1 MDFTQKEREFIMGN
15 GSSKDE
21 LTAEINNAREAY
33 SEIKTLNKYLS
44 KFATIKNK
52 INVSRGASI
61 SKLLKNLYWWEIKLK
76 DNVDVDIYR
85 IKYNK
90 ILLMPYTFGLTEDDL
105 NTNTSTEIDLKNYE
119 EDDFLGDNRLFDIIS
134 KENRKEK
141 YKKAK
146 IHSNNYNVDITTG
159 NFHPHDALKGVIKE
173 KEIKQIMLVRNT
185 NENGS
190 HYGILYNG
198 FDNCPCPKGE
208 EKNFIIL
215 RDEANKLRYIP
226 KKCIKPVKENEELGK
241 TLIDFLNSI
250 GVE

>member
-1 MDFTQKEREFIMGN
+1 MGN
-15 GSSKDE
+15 GSSKEE
-21 LTAEINNAREAY
+21 LAAEINNAREAY

-44 KFATIKNK
+44 KFKTIKNK
-52 INVSRGASI
+52 IKVRRGRG
-61 SKLLKNLYWWEIKLK
+61 KLLKNLYWWEIELK
-76 DNVDVDIYR
+76 NNVDIYE

-159 NFHPHDALKGVIKE
+159 NFHPHDALKVVIKG

-185 NENGS
+185 YTYKKGS
-190 HYGILYNG
+190 HYGVLY
-198 FDNCPCPKGE
+198 DNNYPKGE

-215 RDEANKLRYIP
+215 RDEANKFYYIP
-226 KKCIKPVKENEELGK
+226 KKCIKLVKENEELGK

>member
-1 MDFTQKEREFIMGN
+1 MGN
-15 GSSKDE
+15 GSSKEE
-21 LTAEINNAREAY
+21 LAAEINNAREAY

-44 KFATIKNK
+44 KFKTIQNK
-52 INVSRGASI
+52 INMPGGAYNSE
-61 SKLLKNLYWWEIKLK
+61 LLKNLYWWEIKLK
-76 DNVDVDIYR
+76 DNVYVDIYE

-105 NTNTSTEIDLKNYE
+105 NTNTSTDIILKNYE
-119 EDDFLGDNRLFDIIS
+119 ENDELFDEESNNLFNPIS
-134 KENRKEK
+134 KQKN

-159 NFHPHDALKGVIKE
+159 NFHPHDALKEVIKG
-173 KEIKQIMLVRNT
+173 KKIKQIMLVRNT
-185 NENGS
+185 NENGF
-190 HYGILYNG
+190 HYGVLYPKN
-198 FDNCPCPKGE
+198 CPKGE

-226 KKCIKPVKENEELGK
+226 KKCIKLVKENEELGK

>member
-1 MDFTQKEREFIMGN
+1 MGN
-15 GSSKDE
+15 NNLKE
-21 LTAEINNAREAY
+21 KIKNARK
-33 SEIKTLNKYLS
+33 SGGKG
-44 KFATIKNK
+44 KF
-52 INVSRGASI
+52 
-61 SKLLKNLYWWEIKLK
+61 KNLYWWVIDLE
-76 DNVDVDIYR
+76 NEVDIYR

-90 ILLMPYTFGLTEDDL
+90 IFLMPYTFGLTEDDL

-134 KENRKEK
+134 KKDRKEK

-190 HYGILYNG
+190 HYGVLYPKN
-198 FDNCPCPKGE
+198 CPKGE

-226 KKCIKPVKENEELGK
+226 KKCIKLVKENEELEK
-241 TLIDFLNSI
+241 TLNDFLNAI
-250 GVE
+250 GAE

>member
-1 MDFTQKEREFIMGN
+1 MGN
-15 GSSKDE
+15 DSSRD
-21 LTAEINNAREAY
+21 EINNAREAY

-44 KFATIKNK
+44 KFATIQNE
-52 INVSRGASI
+52 ITPRRGAPS
-61 SKLLKNLYWWEIKLK
+61 SELLKNLYWWEIKLK
-76 DNVDVDIYR
+76 DNVYVDIYE

-105 NTNTSTEIDLKNYE
+105 NTNTSTDIIDLKNYE
-119 EDDFLGDNRLFDIIS
+119 ENDELVDEEGNNLFTCIS
-134 KENRKEK
+134 KQKN

-159 NFHPHDALKGVIKE
+159 NFHPHDALKGVIKG

-190 HYGILYNG
+190 HYGVLYPKN
-198 FDNCPCPKGE
+198 CPKGE

-215 RDEANKLRYIP
+215 RDEANKFYYIP
-226 KKCIKPVKENEELGK
+226 KKCIKLVKENEEPEKHLM
-241 TLIDFLNSI
+241 IF
-250 GVE
+250 

>member
-1 MDFTQKEREFIMGN
+1 MGN
-15 GSSKDE
+15 DSSKDE

-61 SKLLKNLYWWEIKLK
+61 SKLLKNLYWWEIELK
-76 DNVDVDIYR
+76 NNVDIYE

-159 NFHPHDALKGVIKE
+159 NFHPHDALKVVIKG

-185 NENGS
+185 KNQSHCGVLYGEN
-190 HYGILYNG
+190 N
-198 FDNCPCPKGE
+198 CPKGE
-208 EKNFIIL
+208 EKNFIVL
-215 RDEANKLRYIP
+215 RAGDNKFYYIP
-226 KKCIKPVKENEELGK
+226 KKCIKLVKENEELGK